1 MYSYCEFKETLKE
14 MVEEMVEDQNLK
26 VRLDCVAKNNDHGR
40 DVLIIYGESLS
51 AAPSIGLEGL
61 YQYYTECEEMDLV
74 MGVVQDIL
82 AKEFN
87 CGLLK
92 IIKLWE
98 LARERIG
105 IKLVNHELN
114 ENRLQELPHKQVL
127 DLDMVCYINL
137 FDQED
142 RASVEV
148 KYSLLDMWKISEQ
161 ELWGVAMENY
171 SREKHVL
178 RNMSNIMAEIVEDN
192 VEESPMYVLTNESKV
207 FGAVAMLDREMLKK
221 FASGH
226 GDIIILPS
234 SIHEV
239 ILVPASEL
247 PDNTYIKEM
256 IREIN
261 NTNVDPEEQLSNNYY
276 YYDSSAGELKL
287 M

>member
-1 MYSYCEFKETLKE
+1 MYGYEEFKQKLEEFVKD
-14 MVEEMVEDQNLK
+14 MVQEKGLK
-26 VRLDCVAKNNDHGR
+26 VRMDTFSKNNDTPK
-40 DVLIIYGESLS
+40 DVIIIYGPGLLAS
-51 AAPSIGLEGL
+51 PSIGVQGL
-61 YQYYTECEEMDLV
+61 YQGYVGYEDMDMVLEV
-74 MGVVQDIL
+74 IRDIL
-82 AKEFN
+82 SDGLDTEVLEVVKSWELSKERI
-87 CGLLK
+87 K
-92 IIKLWE
+92 IKL
-98 LARERIG
+98 I
-105 IKLVNHELN
+105 NHELN
-114 ENRLQELPHKQVL
+114 KNRLQELPHKQVL

-137 FDQED
+137 FEQED
-142 RASVEV
+142 RATVEV
-148 KYSLLDMWKISEQ
+148 KYPLLNMWKISEQ
-161 ELWGVAMENY
+161 ELWEAAKENY

-178 RNMSNIMAEIVEDN
+178 RNMSEIMAEIVEDN

-207 FGAVAMLDREMLKK
+207 FGAGAMLDREMLKK

-247 PDNTYIKEM
+247 LDNTYIKEM

-261 NTNVDPEEQLSNNYY
+261 SSNVEIEERLSYNYY